1 MTFPAAYYVTADGR
15 ADPYRVV
22 LTVST
27 EGWTATVERENE
39 VWTFPIRDAG
49 GGGRV
54 WVGETLLAFGWSDG
68 RLVVDGVE
76 HPLRVESETRHRAGR
91 MRSLSPGG
99 RRTSEVRAP
108 MPGLIVAVLVEEGAR
123 VETGSGLAVIEA
135 MKMENEILAP
145 ASGTVREIGV
155 RTGQAI
161 EKDVLICRIEPGEPA

>member
-1 MTFPAAYYVTADGR
+1 
-15 ADPYRVV
+15 
-22 LTVST
+22 
-27 EGWTATVERENE
+27 
-39 VWTFPIRDAG
+39 
-49 GGGRV
+49 
-54 WVGETLLAFGWSDG
+54 
-68 RLVVDGVE
+68 
-76 HPLRVESETRHRAGR
+76 
-91 MRSLSPGG
+91 
-99 RRTSEVRAP
+99 